1 MTTPKITL
9 AHLYLKPGEMFILEM
24 PTLVTTILGSCVAVT
39 LYNRRL
45 QVAAISHALL
55 PHCRRRVY
63 QNNVHDLLHG
73 ECAKCSDAFKYVDCA
88 VSMMIEAFSRFG
100 ITAAETQVQL
110 YGGARMIA
118 AQNQPGSMEP
128 VGLQNSN
135 VAQKVI
141 ADHRLTL
148 YACDIGEAAGRK
160 ISFNTKTG
168 DITLHKT
175 AGHAPEDYPAEMG
188 SPKDR
193 SHGSK

>member
-1 MTTPKITL
+1 MTTHKITP
-9 AHLYLKPGEMFILEM
+9 AHLYLKPGEMSILEM

-45 QVAAISHALL
+45 EIAAISHALL
-55 PHCRRRVY
+55 PHCKRRAY
-63 QNNVHDLLHG
+63 KNNVHDLLHG
-73 ECAKCSDAFKYVDCA
+73 ECVQCSDAFKYVDCA

-110 YGGARMIA
+110 YGGAKMIA
-118 AQNQPGSMEP
+118 APKQPGGMEP
-128 VGLQNSN
+128 VGLQNSS

-148 YACDIGEAAGRK
+148 YAYDIGGTAGRK

-168 DITLHKT
+168 HITLHKT
-175 AGHAPEDYPAEMG
+175 VRKT
-188 SPKDR
+188 SKD
-193 SHGSK
+193 